1 MMERSS
7 LDKNIA
13 PDQESCTPSESAWP
27 LDAFSL
33 EHWETAKSQLMSR
46 RHLLTLIKLSSG
58 AAAGATLL
66 AACSSGGSQTASNSS
81 TTSATQA
88 PVATQASTMQ
98 ASTATQ
104 ASTTQASAANALA
117 KVADIPLNSAK
128 TFPIF
133 NQKNPG
139 VIVHLSDQQFVA
151 FDTTCT
157 HMQCEVSY
165 NPSSKL
171 LECPCHGA
179 KFDPAKEGAVV
190 EGPAQ
195 TPLTPIRISVHTDG
209 TITKV

>member
-1 MMERSS
+1 MTERSS
-7 LDKNIA
+7 FDKNIA
-13 PDQESCTPSESAWP
+13 PNQEAFTPSESAWP

-33 EHWETAKSQLMSR
+33 EHWEAMKSQLMSR

-58 AAAGATLL
+58 AAVSATLL
-66 AACSSGGSQTASNSS
+66 AACSSAGSQTASNSS
-81 TTSATQA
+81 ATSATQA
-88 PVATQASTMQ
+88 PATTQVPAATQASTM
-98 ASTATQ
+98 
-104 ASTTQASAANALA
+104 QASAANALA
-117 KVADIPLNSAK
+117 KVADIPVNSAK
-128 TFPIF
+128 TFPLP

-139 VIVHLSDQQFVA
+139 VIVHLPAQKFVA

-179 KFDPAKEGAVV
+179 KFDPTNEGKVI

-195 TPLTPIRISVHTDG
+195 TPLTPIRISVNADG
-209 TITKV
+209 TITKEM

>member
-1 MMERSS
+1 MERSS
-7 LDKNIA
+7 RDKNSA
-13 PDQESCTPSESAWP
+13 PNQEAFTPSESAWP

-33 EHWETAKSQLMSR
+33 EHWEAMKSQLMSR

-58 AAAGATLL
+58 VAASTTLL
-66 AACSSGGSQTASNSS
+66 AACSSGGSQTPSNSS
-81 TTSATQA
+81 TISATQA
-88 PVATQASTMQ
+88 PATTQAP
-98 ASTATQ
+98 AATQ

-117 KVADIPLNSAK
+117 EVAGIPVNSAK

-139 VIVHLSDQQFVA
+139 VIVHLPDQKFVA

-179 KFDPAKEGAVV
+179 KFDPASEGKVV

-195 TPLTPIRISVHTDG
+195 TPLTPIRISVNADG
-209 TITKV
+209 TITKEV

>member
-1 MMERSS
+1 MERSS
-7 LDKNIA
+7 RDKNSA
-13 PDQESCTPSESAWP
+13 PNQEAFTPSESAWP

-33 EHWETAKSQLMSR
+33 EHWEAMKSQLMSR

-58 AAAGATLL
+58 VAASTTLL
-66 AACSSGGSQTASNSS
+66 AACSSGGSQTPSNSS
-81 TTSATQA
+81 TISATQA
-88 PVATQASTMQ
+88 PATTQAPAATQASTMQ
-98 ASTATQ
+98 ASAE
-104 ASTTQASAANALA
+104 NALA
-117 KVADIPLNSAK
+117 EVAGIPVNSAK

-139 VIVHLSDQQFVA
+139 VIVHLPDQKFVA

-179 KFDPAKEGAVV
+179 KFDPANEGKVV

-195 TPLTPIRISVHTDG
+195 TPLTPIRISVNADG
-209 TITKV
+209 TITKEV

>member
-33 EHWETAKSQLMSR
+33 EYWETAKSQLMSR

-58 AAAGATLL
+58 AAASATLL

-81 TTSATQA
+81 TISATQA
-88 PVATQASTMQ
+88 PAATQASTMQ
-98 ASTATQ
+98 APVE
-104 ASTTQASAANALA
+104 NALA

-128 TFPIF
+128 TFSIS

-139 VIVHLSDQQFVA
+139 VIVHLPDQQFVA

-190 EGPAQ
+190 EGPAEI
-195 TPLTPIRISVHTDG
+195 PLTPIRISVHADG
-209 TITKV
+209 SVTKV

>member
-1 MMERSS
+1 MERSS
-7 LDKNIA
+7 FDKNIA
-13 PDQESCTPSESAWP
+13 SDQEALTPSESAWP

-33 EHWETAKSQLMSR
+33 EHWEAMKSQLMSR

-58 AAAGATLL
+58 AAVSATLL
-66 AACSSGGSQTASNSS
+66 AACSSAGSQTASNSS
-81 TTSATQA
+81 ATSATQVPA
-88 PVATQASTMQ
+88 ATQASTM
-98 ASTATQ
+98 
-104 ASTTQASAANALA
+104 QASAANALA
-117 KVADIPLNSAK
+117 KVADIPVNSAK
-128 TFPIF
+128 TFPLP

-139 VIVHLSDQQFVA
+139 VIVHLPAQKFVA

-179 KFDPAKEGAVV
+179 KFDPTNEGKVI

-195 TPLTPIRISVHTDG
+195 TPLTPIRISVNADG
-209 TITKV
+209 TITKEV